1 MSLVECPY
9 CHLNY
14 DDESSID
21 KRIHSRRHKKWQKIE
36 KTLQYLPRPYGQREA
51 MKSQAYKLIYEG
63 ETQEQKLHGCMLLF
77 RAHFDRSLC
86 AAINKN
92 YWQEHPTFEKYI
104 TMMDYNENVVTKE
117 IMRIIRKKY
126 PYRKE
131 NSLKCTENL
140 KYQ

>member
-92 YWQEHPTFEKYI
+92 YWQEHPTFEKYS
-104 TMMDYNENVVTKE
+104 ELSASLQS
-117 IMRIIRKKY
+117 RKKFSKRAGIHVPFNPEANGQSSPTIY
-126 PYRKE
+126 
-131 NSLKCTENL
+131 SGCL
-140 KYQ
+140 